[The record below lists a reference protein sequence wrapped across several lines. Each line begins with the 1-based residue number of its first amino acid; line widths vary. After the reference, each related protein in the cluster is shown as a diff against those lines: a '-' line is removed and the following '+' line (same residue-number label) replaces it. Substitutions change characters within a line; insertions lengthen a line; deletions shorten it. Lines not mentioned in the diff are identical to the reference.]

1 MRVRVCVRARVR
13 ARVRVRTW
21 ITTIVLGGTD
31 SMLWIESIFQAA
43 MNIRSNFFS
52 DTLFILDDQDAKRT
66 ISCICRDGA
75 LRNLSKRYQLFCAQV
90 RIV

>member
-1 MRVRVCVRARVR
+1 
-13 ARVRVRTW
+13 
-21 ITTIVLGGTD
+21 
-31 SMLWIESIFQAA
+31 MLWIESIFQAA

-75 LRNLSKRYQLFCAQV
+75 LQNLSKRYQLFCAQV